1 MMTAM
6 IQTDPLISEI
16 DGLAEPSHQ
25 GLAEEAKL
33 NTNHGSAASLLP
45 LPETEQILEI
55 VVPPE
60 PEPEEKEVHIIDWAS
75 TPLFEY
81 VKAEHHD
88 RMVKKK
94 LTT

>member
-1 MMTAM
+1 M
-6 IQTDPLISEI
+6 IDEV

-25 GLAEEAKL
+25 GLAQAQEAKL
-33 NTNHGSAASLLP
+33 NSNHGSAASLLAV
-45 LPETEQILEI
+45 PETEQILEI